1 MVRPEGRLLHRDFVY
16 EVTNSEASALTE
28 ENPEEVV
35 ALRRSG
41 YVTETWQSE
50 WRLLDD
56 CITEGFF
63 NWEGDKIHI
72 SDLTQARIAAVGRLL
87 MSHARPPLMPDTR
100 RRRAWGAEGRYDHT
114 FHRRS
119 LGQR

>member
-1 MVRPEGRLLHRDFVY
+1 MY
-16 EVTNSEASALTE
+16 EVTKSEASALTE

-50 WRLLDD
+50 WRLLDN

-63 NWEGDKIHI
+63 NWEEDKIII
-72 SDLTQARIAAVGRLL
+72 SEEEVASISMKCRAEESLTLQITT
-87 MSHARPPLMPDTR
+87 P
-100 RRRAWGAEGRYDHT
+100 
-114 FHRRS
+114 
-119 LGQR
+119 